1 MFINSTSISASAGT
15 GKTYQLSR
23 RFLALLAL
31 NHGKNPEQL
40 IAITFTKKAAGEF
53 LDRILSDIAK
63 GASCEEEA
71 SKLADE
77 IWETI
82 KGDGTN
88 PETNPEA
95 NIGIYPDLPDH
106 KKDELLNI
114 DTFKKMLRVLVEN
127 LTRLNL
133 CTIDSLFSSI
143 VKSCTFEL
151 GINDFQIL
159 SGKAEKNQ
167 ALNEVLLSIYKD
179 CLADKELQQS
189 FEEIFLT
196 AVQNNADAVSLKDSS
211 IVKNIDSL
219 LEAYISAP
227 EEEKWGLPEE
237 ILKTYKTPEI
247 ANINEFR
254 REIAS
259 ALSHLNSFEFKSR
272 SKDSEEKA
280 RAKAHK
286 NLIGILE
293 ALNNYID
300 FQSLGS
306 LKIEMPIDEIK
317 NTLRDVCWT
326 DSIDKILQTWICY
339 DLALLQKRTKA
350 TYKLVKILADKYT
363 EKINKNGKFEFR
375 DVPLILKSKEL
386 SPEFRDELQYRM
398 FCKYRHWMLDEFQD
412 TSRIQWDIIKPFID
426 DLQESDGENS
436 STFIVGDLKQSIY
449 QWRGGDPRLF
459 LNAPKQLELHN
470 RTMSESYR
478 SSQYVLNLVNEVC
491 DYKNSP
497 VSQLISPQAMGMWG
511 DFPKHKTCNKNKK
524 KKGIAQIWQ
533 AVDSN
538 AQTIATIIAHIYQK
552 DASIKNKSVAIL
564 VDKTKHGLQLREAL
578 KEKGIP
584 AEVCDDVAI
593 GVDSSLGKILKQF
606 FHWLDMPGDKHIET
620 LLRYSRLN
628 SCIFEKGWSSWRQI
642 LETSGYRAVLETL
655 KKEFETHKITLNEY
669 CQNRFNVWLA
679 SAIEADSKGL
689 EIQAWLECMETLEI
703 RETPPKDII
712 QIMTIH
718 KSKGLGFD
726 VVFVPSMG
734 KNTAFDNEGHLH
746 YILTKDDDGNVTS
759 VIQNPSNKL
768 ILQLVPDLGKLKEP
782 WRAEQHFDGL
792 CKIYVAL
799 TRAKEACYAIM
810 PKLSDETEKGKAE
823 KNLSMRSTLLCHENE
838 EAASIPSIDDP
849 SPKEDNKAPAPL
861 GKCIYS
867 SHSPDYYS
875 EATDTPNIEIKTI
888 AEPIN
893 WPTVLPLI
901 RKQISPSKLHT
912 TEGQIQK
919 SASNSEE
926 MRTAAQFGTEVHSVF
941 ERIGRWDEGNK
952 PAWLIEPTTDA
963 ERAVAECFENPEICE
978 LFTVSESAQ
987 IMREQNIESVDA
999 EKWISGTID
1008 RLVIDGNRATIID
1021 FKTDRCSIEEMKNR
1035 HTAQLHAYAEIVNQ
1049 ITGIPLDNIECK
1061 LVSTKHKCIISI

>member
-1 MFINSTSISASAGT
+1 MSINSTSISASAGT

-63 GASCEEEA
+63 GASCEKEA

-88 PETNPEA
+88 PGTNPEA
-95 NIGIYPDLPDH
+95 NIGIYPDLPNH
-106 KKDELLNI
+106 KKGELLNLES
-114 DTFKKMLRVLVEN
+114 FKKMLRVLVEN

-143 VKSCTFEL
+143 VKSCTFDL

-179 CLADKELQQS
+179 CIADEELQHS
-189 FEEIFLT
+189 FEEIFLD
-196 AVQNNADAVSLKDSS
+196 AVQNSADAVSLKDSS

-219 LEAYISAP
+219 LDAYISAP

-237 ILKTYKTPEI
+237 ILQKYGTPKI
-247 ANINEFR
+247 ADNHDFKK
-254 REIAS
+254 EIAS
-259 ALSHLNSFEFKSR
+259 ALSHLNSFEFNSR
-272 SKDSEEKA
+272 SRDSEEKA

-286 NLIGILE
+286 ALISILK

-306 LKIEMPIDEIK
+306 LKIELPINDIK
-317 NTLRDVCWT
+317 NTLQNVCWT
-326 DSIDKILQTWICY
+326 DSIDNILQTWICY
-339 DLALLQKRTKA
+339 DLELLQKQTKS
-350 TYKLVKILADKYT
+350 TYKLVRILADKYT

-375 DVPLILKSKEL
+375 DVPLLLKSKEL

-398 FCKYRHWMLDEFQD
+398 FCKYHHWMLDEFQD
-412 TSRIQWDIIKPFID
+412 TSHIQWDIIKPFID
-426 DLQESDGENS
+426 DLRESDGENS

-497 VSQLISPQAMGMWG
+497 ISKRISPIAMKMWG
-511 DFPKHKTCNKNKK
+511 TFSKHETCKRNKE

-533 AVDSN
+533 AQDSN
-538 AQTIATIIAHIYQK
+538 AKTIATIIAHIYQK
-552 DASIKNKSVAIL
+552 DPAIKNKTVAIL
-564 VDKTKHGLQLREAL
+564 IDKTKHGLQLREAL
-578 KEKGIP
+578 KEIGIP
-584 AEVCDDVAI
+584 AEVCDDVPI
-593 GVDSSLGKILKQF
+593 GVDSSLGKILKNF
-606 FHWLDMPGDKHIET
+606 FHWLDMPGDKHVET
-620 LLRYSRLN
+620 LLRYSYIN
-628 SCIFEKGWSSWRQI
+628 SCIFEKSWSSWRQI
-642 LETSGYRAVLETL
+642 LETSGYRAVLEAL
-655 KKEFETHKITLNEY
+655 KKEFDTHEITLNSY
-669 CQNRFNVWLA
+669 FQNRFNVWLA

-689 EIQAWLECMETLEI
+689 EIQAWLECMEKLEI

-734 KNTAFDNEGHLH
+734 NNTAFDNEKHLH
-746 YILTKDDDGNVTS
+746 YILSKDDDGNVTS

-792 CKIYVAL
+792 CKVYVAL

-810 PKLSDETEKGKAE
+810 PKLSDNAE
-823 KNLSMRSTLLCHENE
+823 GILSMRSTLLYHENE
-838 EAASIPSIDDP
+838 EAASIPAIDAP
-849 SPKEDNKAPAPL
+849 SPKVDKKAQAPL
-861 GKCIYS
+861 GKCIYT
-867 SHSPDYYS
+867 SHCPDYYS
-875 EATDTPNIEIKTI
+875 ETTDIPNIEIKTI

-893 WPTVLPLI
+893 WPSQLPLI

-912 TEGQIQK
+912 SETQIQK
-919 SASNSEE
+919 SASDSEK

-941 ERIGRWDEGNK
+941 ERIGRWNECNK
-952 PAWLIEPTTDA
+952 PTWLTEPTTDA
-963 ERAVAECFENPEICE
+963 ERAVAGCFENPEICE

-987 IMREQNIESVDA
+987 IMREQNIEFVD
-999 EKWISGTID
+999 ECKWISGTID
-1008 RLVIDGNRATIID
+1008 RLVIDGNKATIID
-1021 FKTDRCSIEEMKNR
+1021 FKTDRCTIEEMKNR
-1035 HTAQLHAYAEIVNQ
+1035 HTAQLHTYAEIVSQ
-1049 ITGIPLDNIECK
+1049 ITGIPLDSIECK
-1061 LVSTKHKCIISI
+1061 LVSTKHKCIIPI